1 MKQQPIDYSTI
12 TGRIDKRFTMR
23 TRPYFLTPIHFLI
36 VVMFLGHTL
45 MATLPSAFG
54 GGASSVRRALLIG
67 IGKYQ
72 VLPRLPGS
80 KNDIELVHQVL
91 VSRYGFSEHDI
102 RTVQDEAATR
112 EGILTAFNQMVKEA
126 GPNDVVYIHYSGHGS
141 QVQDLNG
148 DEPDDQLDE
157 TIVPADGRTEGVPD
171 ITDDELEEILS
182 RLKTPKA
189 VVVLDSCHSGTA
201 TRGLEVRVRSVPVD
215 PRVNLYKKNG
225 VNTRAIVPGN
235 FHSYVLFS
243 GAASHEEALDGPV
256 DGRYHGFFTH
266 SLFKSLQSAPM
277 SASTGEIFFGA
288 KQELKRIQNQFGRT
302 SMPEPQLEAS
312 KERIDQ
318 PFFAVLGAE
327 STVALAQINSARRS
341 WVTVQSQTGD
351 QLVLVNALALG
362 ADPGSV
368 WGIYPEGEMAF
379 DPGKAQAFAV
389 VKGVKNQDAVAVIS
403 PKQAKVPSRG
413 RAVLVAPAP
422 ESTAIPVALRNVPP
436 AQAKQLKEV
445 LGKQMGDVKFVG
457 EEEFARF
464 VVESRGDGLHV
475 LSADG
480 AKELM
485 TLPAKPNTQAIASLS
500 QVLVQSRNAS
510 QLLNLENP
518 TSRMHVSV
526 RVVQVGERGIAVVSD
541 KMEAPVYHIRQ
552 GNQPRSLSNSLQL
565 EVTSDTDAYITIV
578 DVDAEGNV
586 NVLFPNSYQNPRY
599 YPEGFINAG
608 RTVLLP
614 DSLQS
619 GNQAGFHWDYANPP
633 GVDTIRV
640 FASTTPELA
649 QRIRQAVT
657 GGNPQGVGGR
667 PQMTN
672 SLAHLASLRQ
682 ELIGSV
688 TRGLITVPDDSVVP
702 VSQSAMNTMEQPQVA
717 MGEQMPAQ
725 DSRPEGIGYI
735 QDMPAQS
742 VQPDSSM
749 PGGMNTGQTPGSQID
764 VQATSVGLPVS
775 DWTAVSVTVL
785 VQP

>member
-1 MKQQPIDYSTI
+1 MK
-12 TGRIDKRFTMR
+12 KRQFS
-23 TRPYFLTPIHFLI
+23 LTLILLLI
-36 VVMFLGHTL
+36 VVLFVGHRL
-45 MATLPSAFG
+45 IEPMPAAFAANAPS
-54 GGASSVRRALLIG
+54 VKRALLIG

-80 KNDIELVHQVL
+80 KNDIDLVNQVL
-91 VSRYGFSEHDI
+91 LSRYGFAEHDI
-102 RTVQDEAATR
+102 HIVRDEAATR
-112 EGILTAFNQMVKEA
+112 EGVLAGLNRIVTEA

-141 QVQDLNG
+141 QVEDLNG
-148 DEPDDQLDE
+148 DEPDDHLDE

-171 ITDDELEEILS
+171 ITDDELDEILS
-182 RLKTPKA
+182 RLKTSKA

-201 TRGLEVRVRSVPVD
+201 TRGLEVRVRSVPED
-215 PRVNLYKKNG
+215 HRVNLYKKSG
-225 VNTRAIVPGN
+225 VTTRAIVPVN
-235 FHSYVLFS
+235 LHAYVLFS

-266 SLFKSLQSAPM
+266 SLFKSLQTAPM
-277 SASTGEIFFGA
+277 GASTREIFSGA

-312 KERIDQ
+312 KARMEL
-318 PFFAVLGAE
+318 PFF
-327 STVALAQINSARRS
+327 SALAEPPFLVKAQIEAVRRS
-341 WVTVQSQTGD
+341 WAAVQPQADG
-351 QLVLVNALALG
+351 LVVLNNAVALG

-368 WGIYPEGEMAF
+368 WGIYPEGEVAF
-379 DPGKAQAFAV
+379 DPAKAQAFGVVQAV
-389 VKGVKNQDAVAVIS
+389 EGNNALAVIS
-403 PKQAKVPSRG
+403 PRRAKVSFNG
-413 RAVLVAPAP
+413 RAVLVALAP
-422 ESTAIPVALRNVPP
+422 ESKAIPIALRNVPP
-436 AQAKQLKEV
+436 GQAKLLKEL
-445 LGKQMGDVKFVG
+445 LGKQIGEVKFVG
-457 EEEFARF
+457 EQEFARF

-480 AKELM
+480 FKEVMAL
-485 TLPAKPNTQAIASLS
+485 TAKPSTQAIASLS

-518 TSRMHVSV
+518 ASQMNVSV

-552 GNQPRSLSNSLQL
+552 SNQPRSLSNSLQL

-586 NVLFPNSYQNPRY
+586 NVLFPNSYQNSRY
-599 YPEGFINAG
+599 FPEGFIEAG

-649 QRIRQAVT
+649 QRIRQAVA
-657 GGNPQGVGGR
+657 GGNPQDIGS

-672 SLAHLASLRQ
+672 SMAHLASLRQ
-682 ELIGSV
+682 ELVGSV
-688 TRGLITVPDDSVVP
+688 TRGLITVPDDSETP
-702 VSQSAMNTMEQPQVA
+702 VSHSAMGAMEQPQVA
-717 MGEQMPAQ
+717 MVDPMPAQ
-725 DSRPEGIGYI
+725 NSMPAGVGYI
-735 QDMPAQS
+735 QDSPAQS
-742 VQPDSSM
+742 VQPDPSM
-749 PGGMNTGQTPGSQID
+749 PGGMNAGQTVDSQMGG
-764 VQATSVGLPVS
+764 QAIPVGLPVS

-785 VQP
+785 IQP

>member
-1 MKQQPIDYSTI
+1 MKRCPFFPTLIL
-12 TGRIDKRFTMR
+12 
-23 TRPYFLTPIHFLI
+23 FLTVVLFVGHASI
-36 VVMFLGHTL
+36 VTMP
-45 MATLPSAFG
+45 AAFG
-54 GGASSVRRALLIG
+54 AGAPSVKRALLIG

-80 KNDIELVHQVL
+80 KNDIDLVHQVL
-91 VSRYGFSEHDI
+91 LSRYGFAEQDI
-102 RTVQDEAATR
+102 HIIRDEAATR
-112 EGILTAFNQMVKEA
+112 DGVLAGLHRIVTEA

-141 QVQDLNG
+141 QVEDLNG

-157 TIVPADGRTEGVPD
+157 TIVPTDGRTEGVPD
-171 ITDDELEEILS
+171 ITDDELDEILS
-182 RLKTPKA
+182 RLKTSKA

-201 TRGLEVRVRSVPVD
+201 TRGVEVRVRSVPED
-215 PRVNLYKKNG
+215 RRVNLYKKGG
-225 VNTRAIVPGN
+225 VATRAIVPVN
-235 FHSYVLFS
+235 LHSYVLFS

-277 SASTGEIFFGA
+277 GASTREIFSGA

-312 KERIDQ
+312 KAKMEL
-318 PFFAVLGAE
+318 PFF
-327 STVALAQINSARRS
+327 SALAETPGLVKEQTGSARRS
-341 WVTVQSQTGD
+341 WVAVQPQTGD
-351 QLVLVNALALG
+351 HVGLVNALSLG

-368 WGIYPEGEMAF
+368 WGIYPEGEVAF
-379 DPGKAQAFAV
+379 DPAKAQAFAV
-389 VKGVKNQDAVAVIS
+389 VQAADGQNAVAVIL
-403 PKQAKVPSRG
+403 PKQAEISSKS

-422 ESTAIPVALRNVPP
+422 ESKAIPVALRNVPP
-436 AQAKQLKEV
+436 VQAKQLKEL

-457 EEEFARF
+457 DQEFARF
-464 VVESRGDGLHV
+464 IVESRGDGLHV

-480 AKELM
+480 TNELM
-485 TLPAKPNTQAIASLS
+485 SLPAKPGTQAIAAALS

-518 TSRMHVSV
+518 SSQMSVSV

-552 GNQPRSLSNSLQL
+552 SNQPRSLSNSLQL
-565 EVTSDTDAYITIV
+565 EVASDTDAYITIV

-599 YPEGFINAG
+599 YPDGFIMAG

-619 GNQAGFHWDYANPP
+619 GNQAGFHFDYANPP

-649 QRIRQAVT
+649 QRIRQAVV
-657 GGNPQGVGGR
+657 GNNTQGLGSPQS
-667 PQMTN
+667 TN

-682 ELIGSV
+682 ELVGSV

-702 VSQSAMNTMEQPQVA
+702 VSQPAMSTV
-717 MGEQMPAQ
+717 EQMPLATVDQ
-725 DSRPEGIGYI
+725 LPPKNSMPESIGYI
-735 QDMPAQS
+735 QDHPAES
-742 VQPDSSM
+742 FPPDPSM
-749 PGGMNTGQTPGSQID
+749 PGGMNTEHTMDSHLD
-764 VQATSVGLPVS
+764 AQAMPVGLPVS

>member
-1 MKQQPIDYSTI
+1 
-12 TGRIDKRFTMR
+12 
-23 TRPYFLTPIHFLI
+23 
-36 VVMFLGHTL
+36 
-45 MATLPSAFG
+45 
-54 GGASSVRRALLIG
+54 
-67 IGKYQ
+67 
-72 VLPRLPGS
+72 
-80 KNDIELVHQVL
+80 
-91 VSRYGFSEHDI
+91 
-102 RTVQDEAATR
+102 
-112 EGILTAFNQMVKEA
+112 
-126 GPNDVVYIHYSGHGS
+126 
-141 QVQDLNG
+141 
-148 DEPDDQLDE
+148 
-157 TIVPADGRTEGVPD
+157 
-171 ITDDELEEILS
+171 
-182 RLKTPKA
+182 
-189 VVVLDSCHSGTA
+189 
-201 TRGLEVRVRSVPVD
+201 
-215 PRVNLYKKNG
+215 VNLYKKDG
-225 VNTRAIVPGN
+225 VTTRAIVPVN
-235 FHSYVLFS
+235 LHSYVLFS

-277 SASTGEIFFGA
+277 SASTGEIFSGA

-312 KERIDQ
+312 QERIAL
-318 PFFAVLGAE
+318 PFFAALGEKSAI
-327 STVALAQINSARRS
+327 ANSQTDSVRRS
-341 WVTVQSQTGD
+341 WVAVQPQTGD
-351 QLVLVNALALG
+351 QVLLVNALALG

-368 WGIYPEGEMAF
+368 WGIYPEGETAF
-379 DPGKAQAFAV
+379 DPAKAQAFGV
-389 VKGVKNQDAVAVIS
+389 VQTVKNQNAVAVIS
-403 PKQAKVPSRG
+403 PKQAKVSSRG

-422 ESTAIPVALRNVPP
+422 EPKAIPVVLRNVPP
-436 AQAKQLKEV
+436 AQAKQLKEL
-445 LGKQMGDVKFVG
+445 LGKQMGDVIFVG
-457 EEEFARF
+457 EREFARF

-518 TSRMHVSV
+518 ASRMNVRV

-552 GNQPRSLSNSLQL
+552 ANQPRSLSNSLQL
-565 EVTSDTDAYITIV
+565 EVASDTDAYITIV

-599 YPEGFINAG
+599 YPDGFIKAG
-608 RTVLLP
+608 LTVLLP

-619 GNQAGFHWDYANPP
+619 GNQAGFHFDYANPP

-649 QRIRQAVT
+649 QRIRQAVA
-657 GGNPQGVGGR
+657 GGTTQGLGGR

-682 ELIGSV
+682 ELVGSV
-688 TRGLITVPDDSVVP
+688 TRGLITVPDDSVAP
-702 VSQSAMNTMEQPQVA
+702 VSQPVMNTVEQPQLA
-717 MGEQMPAQ
+717 MVEQMPA
-725 DSRPEGIGYI
+725 RNPMPEGIGYI

-749 PGGMNTGQTPGSQID
+749 PGGMNTGQTPGSHIEG